1 MTTKLWLQLYEH
13 DWEFQFTED
22 HNVWVRGQDEQD
34 AIITEAHQSD
44 EHRAL
49 YDTWVEM
56 RRAGHVERPPLTHR
70 GYEITPVGY
79 TWVITLA
86 GSDQYCVVAK
96 NPQEAVEMVDQYLGV
111 VAKPLPSNVI
121 QFPVGVKS

>member
-1 MTTKLWLQLYEH
+1 MTTKLWLMLHEH
-13 DWEFQFTED
+13 DWEFQYTDD

-56 RRAGHVERPPLTHR
+56 RRAGHLDGPPLVHR
-70 GYEITPVGY
+70 GYDVTRVGVS
-79 TWVITLA
+79 WVITREGLCQELDIA
-86 GSDQYCVVAK
+86 S
-96 NPQEAVEMVDQYLGV
+96 NPRQAVEMVDQYLGV
-111 VAKPLPSNVI
+111 VAKPLPDNII
-121 QFPVGVKS
+121 QFPRRV